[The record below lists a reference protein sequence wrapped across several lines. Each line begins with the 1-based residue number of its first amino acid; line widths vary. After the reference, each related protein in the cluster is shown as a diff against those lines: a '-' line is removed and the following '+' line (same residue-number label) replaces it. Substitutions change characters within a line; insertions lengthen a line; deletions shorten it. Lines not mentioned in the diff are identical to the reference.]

1 MTGLGVL
8 PVGLCQNESNCLS
21 CFFCVVLLRFRL
33 DQHSSCV
40 VFSLFRMN
48 ELKCDY
54 LNCSMDYSDFL
65 SGLLD

>member
-1 MTGLGVL
+1 MKVIFCR
-8 PVGLCQNESNCLS
+8 V
-21 CFFCVVLLRFRL
+21 FFCVVLLRFRL
-33 DQHSSCV
+33 DQYSSHLTVDSCV

-54 LNCSMDYSDFL
+54 LNCSMDFSDFL